1 VLDWQIRTIFGKG
14 CAGMFVFAWTDEWWR
29 GGFEIEDWDFGLVD
43 RERQPKPALQT
54 VSSAFADA
62 PFASQ
67 VALPSFSVVVCTYNG
82 SATIRDTLEGLQKV
96 DYPDFEVIIVNDG
109 STDNTAQIAGQYA
122 NFRLISTENRGLSN
136 ARNTGIYA
144 ATGEIVAFI
153 DDDAYPDVHWLRYL
167 AYSYLTTDHG
177 GIGGPNVLPANDGPI
192 ATCVANAPGG
202 PVHVLTTDEIAE
214 HIPGCNMSFR
224 RNVLLE
230 IGGLDPIYR
239 SAGDDVDLCW
249 RVQLTGCTIGFH
261 PSAMVWHHRR
271 NSIKAYW
278 KQQKGYGRAEALLE
292 QKWPERYNRLGHLS
306 WTGQIY
312 GNGVTQPLEPR
323 KGKIFHGIWGT
334 APFQSIYQPA
344 PTLIAFLP
352 LMPEWYLLIGF
363 LAFLSVLGLVWSPL
377 LLAIPVAVAALLV
390 LLVQAGVSAAKARF
404 PVQSTTQRF
413 KYWALTTFLHFI
425 QPLAR
430 LYGRFAYGLTPWRWR
445 GPHPYTFSA
454 LFCHTRVLTKWSE
467 TWRSTEEWLTDMEK
481 TLMESSVRVQPG
493 GTFDKWDLQIND
505 GFCSLVRGV
514 LVIEEHGAG
523 KQLLRFKCW
532 TRYSRIS
539 SALLA
544 VLAGLALLAVVN
556 SQYFVSL
563 VLGLLVGVIAISY
576 FTGTARAMATLT
588 NAFEQPVKA
597 DDTTEV
603 SVTESSEPAK
613 EEKLD
618 TVYYSSETTRVRPLA
633 LSDGRLLSRRI

>member
-1 VLDWQIRTIFGKG
+1 
-14 CAGMFVFAWTDEWWR
+14 
-29 GGFEIEDWDFGLVD
+29 
-43 RERQPKPALQT
+43 
-54 VSSAFADA
+54 
-62 PFASQ
+62 
-67 VALPSFSVVVCTYNG
+67 
-82 SATIRDTLEGLQKV
+82 
-96 DYPDFEVIIVNDG
+96 
-109 STDNTAQIAGQYA
+109 
-122 NFRLISTENRGLSN
+122 
-136 ARNTGIYA
+136 
-144 ATGEIVAFI
+144 
-153 DDDAYPDVHWLRYL
+153 
-167 AYSYLTTDHG
+167 
-177 GIGGPNVLPANDGPI
+177 
-192 ATCVANAPGG
+192 
-202 PVHVLTTDEIAE
+202 
-214 HIPGCNMSFR
+214 
-224 RNVLLE
+224 
-230 IGGLDPIYR
+230 
-239 SAGDDVDLCW
+239 
-249 RVQLTGCTIGFH
+249 
-261 PSAMVWHHRR
+261 MVWHHRR

-556 SQYFVSL
+556 SQYFVAWYW
-563 VLGLLVGVIAISY
+563 GC
-576 FTGTARAMATLT
+576 
-588 NAFEQPVKA
+588 
-597 DDTTEV
+597 
-603 SVTESSEPAK
+603 
-613 EEKLD
+613 
-618 TVYYSSETTRVRPLA
+618 
-633 LSDGRLLSRRI
+633 